1 MIEIQQLIIKGKVN
15 GELDSSD
22 NEIIKLIDDKIEDY
36 ISRYKFALSKE
47 QKEFL
52 IEECTESV
60 LKKIEL
66 ETRLWINL

>member
-15 GELDSSD
+15 GEFDSSD
-22 NEIIKLIDDKIEDY
+22 NEVIKLIDDKIEDY

-47 QKEFL
+47 QKKL
-52 IEECTESV
+52 IIDECTEIV

-66 ETRLWINL
+66 ETKL

>member
-1 MIEIQQLIIKGKVN
+1 MVEIQQLIIKGKVN
-15 GELDSSD
+15 GEFDATD
-22 NEIIKLIDDKIEDY
+22 QEVIKIINDRIEEY

-47 QKEFL
+47 QKKYL

-66 ETRLWINL
+66 DSKL

>member
-15 GELDSSD
+15 GEFDSSD
-22 NEIIKLIDDKIEDY
+22 NEVIKLIDDKIEDY

-47 QKEFL
+47 QKKL
-52 IEECTESV
+52 IIDECTEIV

-66 ETRLWINL
+66 ESKL

>member
-15 GELDSSD
+15 GEFDTSD

-47 QKEFL
+47 QKDFL

-66 ETRLWINL
+66 ESRL

>member
-47 QKEFL
+47 QKELL